1 MAYNKL
7 PLALGYDDTTGNASG
22 LVEFTLDLSTVG
34 TVCNGK
40 PDTGQ
45 ALVWSGT
52 HWCPSTIIVTGGGA
66 SSFTPPVGTND
77 GDLIIF
83 DDPAASMGQWN
94 KAVGSSTFFDYG
106 ISDKGIVTDSVA
118 DNGDVLTKEG
128 GSVIGKTLTEI
139 GGVTSATGD
148 NGDILYKDSGSIV
161 GKTLGELNIATLD
174 QIHASG
180 FARVGQNNDFTA
192 SNTFGIGTTFIN
204 TDGDLKIGAGSD
216 IFSVDGDNGVVSVG
230 ETTVTPSNGSVFV
243 KGDLVIDKAA
253 PFGVAVVNSASS
265 VSSLTAVSGSVVYFS
280 GDNPQPT
287 QAYLSAIL
295 SQEGSVVRP
304 HNLGLTNTGDP
315 IAINSAGSFS
325 SLTTTHASQN
335 FIPNLNYSPDDLV
348 PGARLV
354 YVGDGDGEGWQLDT
368 EGGTGG
374 IGKPLASPVGA
385 TGKSGTVTANS
396 LILVSGTSVSA
407 TRGVALGSNALE
419 FLDNNAS
426 ATTITANTLNV
437 KGNIAVT
444 GTVDGVDIASR
455 DSTLT
460 STTTTA
466 NNALPKAGGT
476 MTGTLQI
483 DAAAPSLIL
492 KDTTDD
498 DDHTIL
504 FRNSADT
511 DEFVLRTG
519 DKVGAGLGDCFQLGS
534 ISNNPLTL
542 ITNTRIGLTIDAAQN
557 VTASASVSSAS
568 VSAANLNATNASALN
583 LTGTTITANDINL
596 SGNLTVPDY
605 TGLANAG
612 ITTTLHRQVGAPVAS
627 SNSTSLTELVSYTLP
642 ANILT
647 LGDID
652 IMIRGRQL
660 AQGSN
665 LRWNFKIAGTNI
677 LNSSISQG
685 TYSDFTRY
693 TMHIQISKM
702 ATDRQMVTASFR
714 QGTGTGSSAGFS
726 GFAST
731 HRDGLTHNEAT
742 GDESGTLELIL
753 QAQQSYAAQT
763 VSVDH
768 FTVKLIP
775 DPA

>member
-335 FIPNLNYSPDDLV
+335 SIP
-348 PGARLV
+348 
-354 YVGDGDGEGWQLDT
+354 Q
-368 EGGTGG
+368 
-374 IGKPLASPVGA
+374 
-385 TGKSGTVTANS
+385 
-396 LILVSGTSVSA
+396 
-407 TRGVALGSNALE
+407 
-419 FLDNNAS
+419 
-426 ATTITANTLNV
+426 
-437 KGNIAVT
+437 
-444 GTVDGVDIASR
+444 
-455 DSTLT
+455 
-460 STTTTA
+460 
-466 NNALPKAGGT
+466 
-476 MTGTLQI
+476 M
-483 DAAAPSLIL
+483 
-492 KDTTDD
+492 
-498 DDHTIL
+498 
-504 FRNSADT
+504 
-511 DEFVLRTG
+511 
-519 DKVGAGLGDCFQLGS
+519 GAGICH
-534 ISNNPLTL
+534 N
-542 ITNTRIGLTIDAAQN
+542 GLY
-557 VTASASVSSAS
+557 SS
-568 VSAANLNATNASALN
+568 
-583 LTGTTITANDINL
+583 
-596 SGNLTVPDY
+596 
-605 TGLANAG
+605 
-612 ITTTLHRQVGAPVAS
+612 
-627 SNSTSLTELVSYTLP
+627 
-642 ANILT
+642 
-647 LGDID
+647 
-652 IMIRGRQL
+652 
-660 AQGSN
+660 
-665 LRWNFKIAGTNI
+665 
-677 LNSSISQG
+677 
-685 TYSDFTRY
+685 
-693 TMHIQISKM
+693 
-702 ATDRQMVTASFR
+702 
-714 QGTGTGSSAGFS
+714 
-726 GFAST
+726 
-731 HRDGLTHNEAT
+731 
-742 GDESGTLELIL
+742 
-753 QAQQSYAAQT
+753 
-763 VSVDH
+763 
-768 FTVKLIP
+768 
-775 DPA
+775 